1 MADPV
6 SERYK
11 RASIFQRPAET
22 PTGQTDPLMAMLAKL
37 KGYMMQ
43 QTAAQAAA
51 GSTGSAPDGM
61 APGAPTTTPMTAN
74 SPAGGY
80 NPAPA
85 APSVTVQ
92 APPYTQPF
100 KGLHNAPYG
109 QNLPPFEQP
118 GAMSQN
124 YMPGHLPQASAEVV
138 QNTTPAPAAP
148 PQVPGQPQVP
158 PMPDPVQIGAS
169 DGSVRGDILAAI
181 EAKKRAAM
189 VPPWAVNQGTLAD
202 QQG

>member
-43 QTAAQAAA
+43 QAAAQAAS

-61 APGAPTTTPMTAN
+61 APGAPMTTPMTAN

-80 NPAPA
+80 NTPA
-85 APSVTVQ
+85 APPVSVGAT
-92 APPYTQPF
+92 PP
-100 KGLHNAPYG
+100 A
-109 QNLPPFEQP
+109 LPPFEQP

-124 YMPGHLPQASAEVV
+124 YMPGYLPQASAEVV
-138 QNTTPAPAAP
+138 RNTTPAPAAP